1 MSTTAGVS
9 ARGERRR
16 RGEGRD
22 GPAPGHGAGTSRR
35 RAAGGYTRAVVL
47 AGFRHRPGVHCG
59 STALADAL
67 RARGLDLS
75 EPMVFGLG
83 AGLGFY
89 YLSGPS
95 LSPTHLIQGRQW
107 PLETTACD
115 VLGAPVRE
123 RTEDDPAR
131 AWQAV
136 TEALSRGLAPILS
149 TDIRFLPYYRTRTPF
164 NGHRV
169 ALAGHDEA
177 RGVALVA
184 DTEREGLV
192 EVPLADLERARASDG
207 QPLGYTGRLW
217 LEVDAP
223 PRPRPMR
230 EAISDAV
237 RRQAKHML
245 LESNGWAGVEGLD
258 RFAGE
263 LPGWPERSAGED
275 DRAWCLRF
283 AYQSIE
289 RRGTGGG
296 NFRLL
301 YARFLE
307 EAGRHHP
314 GLPRLGLAER
324 MRDLASRW
332 TRLAEAFKTLSEEPG
347 AGIPPPVADL
357 ARGIARDERRFYEEV
372 AALVP

>member
-1 MSTTAGVS
+1 M
-9 ARGERRR
+9 
-16 RGEGRD
+16 
-22 GPAPGHGAGTSRR
+22 
-35 RAAGGYTRAVVL
+35 VL
-47 AGFRHRPGVHCG
+47 ATFQHRPGVHCG

-89 YLSGPS
+89 YLASPS

-136 TEALSRGLAPILS
+136 KEALGRGLSPVLS
-149 TDIRFLPYYRTRTPF
+149 TDIRFLPYYRTQTPF

-177 RGVALVA
+177 RGVAFVA
-184 DTEREGLV
+184 DTEREGLI
-192 EVPLADLERARASDG
+192 EVALPDLERARASDG

-217 LEVDAP
+217 LEVEAP

-230 EAISDAV
+230 EALSDAL
-237 RRQAKHML
+237 RRQANHML
-245 LESNGWAGVEGLD
+245 LESSGWAGAAGLD
-258 RFAGE
+258 RFAEE
-263 LPGWPERSAGED
+263 LPRWPERCAGEA

-289 RRGTGGG
+289 KRGTGGG

-307 EAGRHHP
+307 EAAGHHP
-314 GLPRLGLAER
+314 TISRLGLPER
-324 MRDLASRW
+324 MRDLAARW
-332 TRLAEAFKTLSEEPG
+332 TRMAEAFKTLSEAPG
-347 AGIPPPVADL
+347 AGVPPPVAEL
-357 ARGIARDERRFYEEV
+357 ARGLARDERRFYEEV
-372 AALVP
+372 AAFVP